1 MSKVRYYY
9 TRVNFAKR
17 AVAELIIKRG
27 QVKANLTRF
36 STFFK
41 KCQEDPDN
49 NLKQL
54 SSRLARIKP
63 ILEDFSNI
71 QDKIELLDKDDK
83 NKDDHL
89 RERIKFEDDYFL
101 LISEAEALLDCQ
113 SRNSSPENT
122 SVPSSIQS
130 NEINAGIKFKLQP
143 IEVPHFSG
151 LYEDYQRLSDAW
163 QSNLLQQSRRPYK
176 VT

>member
-1 MSKVRYYY
+1 MD
-9 TRVNFAKR
+9 T
-17 AVAELIIKRG
+17 
-27 QVKANLTRF
+27 
-36 STFFK
+36 
-41 KCQEDPDN
+41 EDPDN

-122 SVPSSIQS
+122 SVSSSIQS